1 MPNIVSLEVMCAK
14 DHMDVHLTF
23 SHPFEGIVSSKNQHS
38 DPRCIYVPPS
48 SGKTFFSFRISY
60 SRCGTKPDLNGQ
72 FYENTVSWICYY
84 KLLLLSYMFLFMISI
99 KFFTSC
105 SSFSPY
111 ALPIFISIPFH
122 FFIINLQISFFHFAT
137 LYESQCCFFILIIFY
152 NVDYS
157 LFYTHKGCNSI

>member
-14 DHMDVHLTF
+14 DHMDVHMTF

-72 FYENTVSWICYY
+72 FYENTVSWLLFIVSI
-84 KLLLLSYMFLFMISI
+84 KLAVFPLFLFY
-99 KFFTSC
+99 KHTPCLACLLFYF
-105 SSFSPY
+105 
-111 ALPIFISIPFH
+111 
-122 FFIINLQISFFHFAT
+122 Q
-137 LYESQCCFFILIIFY
+137 LYEIKSRNKKSITFCNIVIILIFF
-152 NVDYS
+152 VLTYS
-157 LFYTHKGCNSI
+157 IILFLCAHRL